1 MSLMEALILASLI
14 LWVVLGSGLV
24 LAVAVLVP
32 RLIRVL
38 KTLEGISTRLE
49 NSAAPILARS
59 DQLLDQSSQIA
70 SLLLSNVEAVDDTVA
85 RATESVI
92 RMVDLAEERA
102 SELNALLAVVQE
114 EAEET
119 FFSLAGL
126 VRTVRGVTG
135 RGKSRRRPR
144 RFLGRERRRY
154 G

>member
-32 RLIRVL
+32 RLIRAL
-38 KTLEGISTRLE
+38 KTLEDISTLLE
-49 NSAAPILARS
+49 NGAAPILARS

-70 SLLLSNVEAVDDTVA
+70 SLLLSNVEAVDDTVV
-85 RATESVI
+85 RTTESI
-92 RMVDLAEERA
+92 MRMVDLAEERA
-102 SELNALLAVVQE
+102 SDLNALLAVVQE

-135 RGKSRRRPR
+135 RGRSRKHPR

>member
-1 MSLMEALILASLI
+1 MSFTEALILASLI

-32 RLIRVL
+32 RLIRTL
-38 KTLEGISTRLE
+38 KTLEGISASLE
-49 NSAAPILARS
+49 RSAAPLLARS

-70 SLLLSNVEAVDDTVA
+70 SLVLSNVEAVDDTVA
-85 RATESVI
+85 RATESIV
-92 RMVDLAEERA
+92 RMVDLAEERV
-102 SELNALLAVVQE
+102 SDFNALLAVAQE

-135 RGKSRRRPR
+135 KGRRGKRPR
-144 RFLGRERRRY
+144 RFLSRERRRY

>member
-1 MSLMEALILASLI
+1 LI

-24 LAVAVLVP
+24 LAIAVLVP
-32 RLIRVL
+32 RLIRAL
-38 KTLEGISTRLE
+38 RTLEGISTRLE
-49 NSAAPILARS
+49 NQAAPLLARS
-59 DQLLDQSSQIA
+59 DQLLEQSSQIA
-70 SLLLSNVEAVDDTVA
+70 SMLLSNVEAVDDTVA
-85 RATESVI
+85 RATESVL

-102 SELNALLAVVQE
+102 SDLNALLTVVQE

-126 VRTVRGVTG
+126 LRTIRRVTG
-135 RGKSRRRPR
+135 RRKSRKRPR